1 MPKVFIDYSKCC
13 IYKIEHIEDETLVY
27 VGQTTNFKQR
37 KSKHK
42 SDCNNEKGNK
52 FNCKLYKMIRN
63 NGGWNMFQMVEL
75 EKFPCCDRQEAERRE
90 YEIVRELKAS
100 MNTHF
105 FFSDEEKQLKQKK
118 YEEYR
123 LNKQLYNECMR
134 ELDFMS

>member
-1 MPKVFIDYSKCC
+1 M
-13 IYKIEHIEDETLVY
+13 YKIEHTEDETLVY
-27 VGQTTNFKQR
+27 VGQTTSFKHR

-42 SDCNNEKGNK
+42 SDCNNENGNK
-52 FNCKLYKMIRN
+52 FNCKLYKMIRE
-63 NGGWNMFQMVEL
+63 NGVWDMFQMIEI
-75 EKFPCCDRQEAERRE
+75 ENFPCNDRQEAEKRE

-105 FFSDEEKQLKQKK
+105 FFSDEEKQLKQKR

-134 ELDFMS
+134 ELDFMT